1 MAPSGAD
8 ISIHEM
14 SSLYSTVRAEARG
27 VTLTT
32 DEAVLMTHLVV
43 WLLTFLSVLFFGLRI
58 GAKCFRRAG
67 LAVDDALLA
76 AALVSKTSPS
86 KVVR

>member
-1 MAPSGAD
+1 
-8 ISIHEM
+8 M
-14 SSLYSTVRAEARG
+14 SSIVSSLLLEPRG
-27 VTLTT
+27 AVTLTT

-43 WLLTFLSVLFFGLRI
+43 WLLAFLSVLFLGLRI

-76 AALVSKTSPS
+76 AAWVSLCSICTLLTCRPKPSPWF
-86 KVVR
+86 V